1 MQKGLIGKKIGMTQL
16 FDDNGNLIP
25 VTVVKAGPCHIVQ
38 VKREEKEGYNAVQLG
53 FEEKRAN
60 LMTKPEL
67 GHYENANV
75 TPKRILKEFRI
86 KENIDKYNEGDALYV
101 DMFEIGEKVDVTGT
115 SKGKGFQGTIKKYNF
130 QTGPKTHGSHSVRS
144 TGSVGA
150 SASPSRVIKGKK
162 MPGRM
167 GGKKITVRN
176 LEVVH
181 INKERDI
188 IMVKGAIP
196 GSKNGY
202 VYITKK

>member
-38 VKREEKEGYNAVQLG
+38 VKTEEKEGYNAIQLG
-53 FEEKRAN
+53 FQERRAN

-67 GHYENANV
+67 GHYEKANV

-86 KENIDKYNEGDALYV
+86 RENIENYNEGDALYV

-130 QTGPKTHGSHSVRS
+130 QRGPKTHGSHSIRS
-144 TGSVGA
+144 TGSIGA